1 MPTFCNTQAGT
12 RFAGRMGVRA
22 YREFCRPWLAAQR
35 DAIGSRLYIGVD
47 QKVQGYIPF
56 RSVTIQETQQGEARG
71 QGRRVVLTT
80 FDVGR
85 LTYME
90 ARQSTSF
97 SSQ

>member
-1 MPTFCNTQAGT
+1 
-12 RFAGRMGVRA
+12 VRA
-22 YREFCRPWLAAQR
+22 YREFCQPWLAAQR

-56 RSVTIQETQQGEARG
+56 RRVTTQETQQGEARG

-85 LTYME
+85 LNME
-90 ARQSTSF
+90 ARDTCVVE
-97 SSQ
+97 